1 MRASSRTQAWRC
13 QAWRAG
19 VRAGCKVTSAEDESL
34 HNLLANNL
42 LKFKAELQELS
53 DAASREHALEKQL
66 DKMQADWVRFG
77 WGLTSG
83 ALLAPFFVLC

>member
-1 MRASSRTQAWRC
+1 M
-13 QAWRAG
+13 
-19 VRAGCKVTSAEDESL
+19 TSAEDESL

-66 DKMQADWVRFG
+66 DKMQADWVRFERG
-77 WGLTSG
+77 PPRHLFCCADSLQSRPSMCKRWM
-83 ALLAPFFVLC
+83 